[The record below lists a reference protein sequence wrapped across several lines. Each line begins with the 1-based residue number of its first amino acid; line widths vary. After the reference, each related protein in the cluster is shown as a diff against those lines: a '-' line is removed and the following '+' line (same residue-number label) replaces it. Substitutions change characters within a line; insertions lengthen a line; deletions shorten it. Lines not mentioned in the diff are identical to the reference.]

1 MPAAFAPVASWIG
14 TALWSATWV
23 TVAKVAFV
31 VGSAVYSRNQAKK
44 AKRAFASLRDQGTTA
59 TFADPTAP
67 VKIVY
72 GSCRIGGTTVFAH
85 TTGDKNKYLHQVIV
99 LTGHDL
105 SEIDDIYFGDEALGM
120 PWNGGSPSNVPD
132 AGSRYSGFVR
142 INRKVSGGAAD
153 SELVSESGGTWTT
166 SDKLTQLTSLYV
178 RTLWDTDVFPQG
190 SNFNISVD
198 VKGRECYDPR
208 DTSTAFTSNPALILR
223 DYLVTFLGVSTSEI
237 DDDDVIAAA
246 NICDESVTIADAT
259 TQARYTFNGVLD
271 TSEPPPDNRAKI
283 ARSMAGWCAKIGG
296 KWRMSAGATKSSS
309 WSMTMDDLR
318 GAIQIQNNDE
328 ISQACNAVRGVYL
341 NPDNNWIPADAP
353 LVRKLVTAP
362 NITAGARCTI
372 VSLGTTN
379 FTSIGAASNTVG
391 VTFTASG
398 AGTGTGT
405 VDPYLGEDNGVQYFR
420 DIDLFG
426 VINEATALR
435 LMRIELERA
444 RHSFTIVVPCKMD
457 ALKVKAGDYVDFTE
471 SRYGWTN
478 KLFEVVSH
486 RTVMETQEA
495 GIAIGC
501 DLVLREVSSA
511 IYTRTSA
518 DETTADPAPNSDKQ
532 NPWDVTAPVL
542 GTLESDDAQLTI
554 DSRGAII
561 SRIKVPWT
569 SPEPNEGTFEI
580 EYKLS
585 ADVDWLPA
593 PISPP
598 KASDRVAWIGPVVDG
613 EDYDVRI
620 RAVNA
625 LGAHSDWDTETA
637 HTVIGKSDAPAAPT
651 SFTATTQPG
660 GVLLE
665 WVPPADLDIAGY
677 EIYHAPTGD
686 PIPTAPLFLVAAPA
700 ISFVV
705 TGLTAGEDTDFWIKS
720 IDTSGNKSTAV
731 GPETAAAGATTSP
744 TYMYHGVYSASDV
757 YYHNDDVRSIVLHS
771 STYYRANNV
780 AKDGTS
786 TWLTPATDWEAI
798 TWIPSLAATDLLL
811 AKDIVVTKKATF
823 GDGSTANAGIITSA
837 GSTSHTSGS
846 GFHLNPRN
854 SSYSNLAT
862 ARFGDTSGYYIGFDG
877 TNVETVLKTFT
888 LKPSASGTQFVI
900 DTDSSF
906 VGPNPPARMTFG
918 TMQALNT
925 GTATALTFSTGSG
938 SGVRWTG
945 GTGFAIGNSFVSTYQ
960 IDTTTG
966 NGQFAD
972 VTVGDDLTVTDRLYI
987 GTTDCEFY
995 RDSADVIRTPDS
1007 IQAQGFGAYGGIAA
1021 YAATSADAVFFA
1033 SYLGGTC
1040 YVKAVPF
1047 HVYDSSNNSKFSV
1060 AHATGNTTIAGT
1072 LAVTGNFTNAATFNS
1087 TVTATGNIATSG
1099 SLTSGTTGTLFLGA
1113 DCEISRTATNTM
1125 TTPDTF
1131 VALGLQT
1138 NGGDLLVYNGGDKL
1152 RVQASN
1158 GSILIQGTLVVTTR
1172 QTGWGAPTGTLSRAS
1187 FDPSTVSATTAY
1199 QVLAAL
1205 VTDLRTHG
1213 LIGN

>member
-309 WSMTMDDLR
+309 WSMTVDDLR

-328 ISQACNAVRGVYL
+328 IAQACNAVRGVYL

-426 VINEATALR
+426 VTNEATALR

-532 NPWDVTAPVL
+532 DPWDVTTPVL

-585 ADVDWLPA
+585 ADADWLPA

-637 HTVIGKSDAPAAPT
+637 HTVVGKSDAPDPPT

-665 WVPPADLDIAGY
+665 WVPPADLDLDGY
-677 EIYHAPTGD
+677 DIFHAPTGD
-686 PIPTAPLFLVAAPA
+686 PIPTDPQFSLAAPA
-700 ISFVV
+700 FSFVV

-720 IDTSGNKSTAV
+720 RDTSRNRSTAV

-780 AKDGTS
+780 AKDGLS
-786 TWLTPATDWEAI
+786 TWGTPPTDWEAI

-811 AKDIVVTKKATF
+811 AKDVV
-823 GDGSTANAGIITSA
+823 
-837 GSTSHTSGS
+837 
-846 GFHLNPRN
+846 
-854 SSYSNLAT
+854 
-862 ARFGDTSGYYIGFDG
+862 
-877 TNVETVLKTFT
+877 VLKTITIGDGTGSAGRVVTNGVSSYGSATNGVFLGMESGSAKFFVGASGGNFIGYNGTTASVKANEIT
-888 LKPSASGTQFVI
+888 LGASGTQFVLDI
-900 DTDSSF
+900 DSTF

-918 TMQALNT
+918 TMVAK
-925 GTATALTFSTGSG
+925 ATASSVTTLSFSNGGIQGGDFAMIHSPAYGVTYNHGIDLATGSG
-938 SGVRWTG
+938 R
-945 GTGFAIGNSFVSTYQ
+945 FN
-960 IDTTTG
+960 
-966 NGQFAD
+966 D
-972 VTVGDDLTVTDRLYI
+972 VTVTDDLTVTDRLYI

-1113 DCEISRTATNTM
+1113 DCEIARTAVNTL